1 MSDKTQAISQ
11 IRLLMDRHGITLA
24 DIRHL
29 EDSGQPAARS
39 IPRLFY
45 YIGGILIFAGI
56 GIFTTSFW
64 QDIGFGGQVCVT
76 LGIGFFCYL
85 MGLAAV
91 KDVKFDK
98 AATPLFLISSLL
110 QPTGILLILDHYSTS
125 PDPPMGLLIMS
136 VIMLAQQVPT
146 LIALKRPAL
155 VFTSLVFYG
164 IAFTAAYEVLNISSV
179 LDIAWVGLTLGTGYL
194 MISAGL
200 VRTDHYAITPF
211 WFFVGSVVFLV
222 GLFDLVDG
230 TAAELLYLG
239 AGAAIVYAGT
249 VLASRVMVFMGT
261 LGMLCYIG
269 YFSYDHFQDSLG
281 WPLVLIIIGISFMA
295 LGSFALKLSARIK
308 QGA

>member
-1 MSDKTQAISQ
+1 MSDKTQALSQ
-11 IRLLMDRHGITLA
+11 IQLLMQSHGITLA

-29 EDSGQPAARS
+29 EDTGQPAARS

-64 QDIGFGGQVCVT
+64 QDIGFGGQVLVT

-91 KDVKFDK
+91 KEARFEK

-110 QPTGILLILDHYSTS
+110 QPTGILLVLEHFSTK
-125 PDPPMGLLIMS
+125 PDPAMGVLIM
-136 VIMLAQQVPT
+136 VGIMLAQQVPT
-146 LIALKRPAL
+146 LIALKRSVL
-155 VFTSLVFYG
+155 MFTSLLFYG
-164 IAFTAAYEVLNISSV
+164 IAFTAAFDVMTVLTI
-179 LDIAWVGLTLGTGYL
+179 DMEWIGLVLGTSYL

-200 VRTDHYAITPF
+200 ARSEHYAITPF
-211 WFFVGSVVFLV
+211 WFFVGATVFLIS
-222 GLFDLVDG
+222 LFDIVEDTTL
-230 TAAELLYLG
+230 ELLYLG
-239 AGAAIVYAGT
+239 AGAVMVYIGT

-261 LGMLCYIG
+261 LSMLCYIG
-269 YFSYDHFQDSLG
+269 YFSYEHFQDSLG

-295 LGSFALKLSARIK
+295 LGSLALKLSARIK